1 MPRFHSRAL
10 IRRAG
15 LRDWASSSLT
25 RWLAPALGLILL
37 AVPANAQRDS
47 SQRDPAQLET
57 FEDRANVLE
66 VQVPVNVV
74 GKDGHPV
81 RGLTVDDFEIV
92 DEGKRR
98 EVTSFEVIDLEELS
112 VDPAR
117 PSLAEEAIPGAAR
130 RHFLFL
136 FDLSFSRGTHVLRA
150 RQAAQ
155 RFVVESMHPTDLA
168 AVATHSVETG
178 PRLIVT
184 FTPDRAQLARAI
196 DTLGAPTLLKD
207 VRDPLRFVIDTP
219 DADSGLARSD
229 ASSESPIGEFE
240 TVSTYLSVIG
250 NQMQRMEKAYVRGQ
264 VTAWTQSLG
273 EMAKILA
280 SVEGRKHV
288 VYFTEGFDGRLVFG
302 RQPDKDDPE
311 GEADY
316 FNIQR
321 GQYHLVDL
329 DDTFGNT
336 QLQNNIMLMLGE
348 FRRADSVLQVVDIS
362 GIRADLPAEHRARR
376 VNDEVLFML
385 ANETGGELFEGSNDF
400 GRQLEGVLDRST
412 VTYLLSFNA
421 NDLEA
426 DGSHRK
432 LKVRVNAPRGS
443 RVSHREGYYS
453 PRPFE
458 QLHPLEKSL
467 LASDLIASAAPKDDL
482 RMNVLAASFR
492 ATEERAYV
500 PVIVEVD
507 GADLLAGHE
516 KELLPI
522 EFYGYV
528 TDAEGEMKDFFT
540 QLVTL
545 DLRNREEVFAASG
558 VKYYGH
564 LDLAPGKYL
573 IRVLARNAITGRTG
587 VETLDVDVPPYDDQA
602 PQLLPPFF
610 LEEPGTWFL
619 VREQTSE
626 YAKSTIYP
634 FTVNGEPYVPAA
646 KPALVDDRGAQLC
659 LVAYNLSE
667 SDLEL
672 AGTVIDKDGS
682 EVSGGRLRLDERTV
696 TGIQGLDKLTA
707 TFRPNGLAAGDYR
720 LQVTLTDLGTQSSQ
734 VTSIPF
740 SVRESGA
747 I

>member
-1 MPRFHSRAL
+1 MPRIH
-10 IRRAG
+10 RRVHRPASVYRG
-15 LRDWASSSLT
+15 HAERASSTASC
-25 RWLAPALGLILL
+25 LL
-37 AVPANAQRDS
+37 AMAAVWAGSAPPATAQVD
-47 SQRDPAQLET
+47 T
-57 FEDRANVLE
+57 FEDRTDVLE
-66 VQVPVNVV
+66 IQVPVNVV
-74 GKDGHPV
+74 DRNGHPV
-81 RGLTVDDFEIV
+81 RGLTEEDFEIL
-92 DEGKRR
+92 DEGTQR
-98 EVTSFEVIDLEELS
+98 EITSFEVVDLEQLL
-112 VDPAR
+112 VDPLR
-117 PSLAEEAIPGAAR
+117 PSLAEDAIPGAAR

-155 RFVVESMHPTDLA
+155 QFVVESMHPTDLA
-168 AVATHSVETG
+168 AVAVHSVENG

-219 DADSGLARSD
+219 DADGGLARSE
-229 ASSESPIGEFE
+229 ASSASPIREME
-240 TVSTYLSVIG
+240 TVSNYLSVIG

-273 EMAKILA
+273 EMARILG

-311 GEADY
+311 AEADY
-316 FNIQR
+316 LNIQR

-336 QLQNNIMLMLGE
+336 QLQNNIMLMLE
-348 FRRADSVLQVVDIS
+348 QFRRADAVLQVVDIS
-362 GIRADLPAEHRARR
+362 GIRADMPAEHRARR

-385 ANETGGELFEGSNDF
+385 ANETGGTLFEGSNDF
-400 GRQLEGVLDRST
+400 GYQLDGVLDQSA
-412 VTYLLSFNA
+412 VTYLLTFNA
-421 NDLEA
+421 TDLKS

-432 LKVRVNAPRGS
+432 LKVRVNAPRGT
-443 RVSHREGYYS
+443 RISHRDGYYS

-458 QLHPLEKSL
+458 DLHPLEKNL
-467 LASDLIASAAPKDDL
+467 LASDLIASAAPKRDL
-482 RMNVLAASFR
+482 GMNVLAAPFR

-500 PVIVEVD
+500 PVIIEVS
-507 GADLLAGHE
+507 GRDLLQGHD
-516 KELLPI
+516 KELLPV

-528 TDAEGEMKDFFT
+528 TNVEGEMKDFFT

-545 DLRNREEVFAASG
+545 DLRNRQQVFAASG

-573 IRVLARNAITGRTG
+573 VRVLARNAATGRTG
-587 VETLDVDVPPYDDQA
+587 VETLDLDVPPYGDQT
-602 PQLLPPFF
+602 PKLLPPFF

-619 VREQTSE
+619 VREQASE
-626 YAKSTIYP
+626 YTKSTIYP

-646 KPALVDDRGAQLC
+646 KPALIDDRGAQLC

-672 AGTVIDKDGS
+672 AGTVIADDGT
-682 EVSGGRLRLDERTV
+682 EVSGGRLRLEERTV
-696 TGIQGLDKLTA
+696 TGIRGLDKLTA
-707 TFRPNGLAAGDYR
+707 SFRPKGLAAGDYR

-740 SVRESGA
+740 SVREAGT